1 MLLTGAADIGIATD
15 VLSRHED
22 LVVMPCYQWA
32 YSVLVPRGHAL
43 ADGQPLTLERLAAW
57 PLVSYDG
64 VYAGRAHI
72 DEAFARAGLQPDFTI
87 LAMNADV
94 IKTYVELGMGV
105 GIVAEMAYD
114 AARDPLLLALDT
126 GKLFEPNTTHI
137 AVRRGAFLRAYAYAF
152 IETFSPPLTAAAVRQ
167 AQGD

>member
-1 MLLTGAADIGIATD
+1 M
-15 VLSRHED
+15 
-22 LVVMPCYQWA
+22 
-32 YSVLVPRGHAL
+32 
-43 ADGQPLTLERLAAW
+43 
-57 PLVSYDG
+57 VSYDG

-94 IKTYVELGMGV
+94 IKTYVELGMGL

-114 AARDPLLLALDT
+114 AAHDPLLLALDT